1 MNCSELYDSEWR
13 NFVKKCCKLAKKFSK
28 CKGLNINVK
37 VIFERIRYEVTSI
50 RGMKNSSKNEMKI
63 AD

>member
-1 MNCSELYDSEWR
+1 M
-13 NFVKKCCKLAKKFSK
+13 KKCCKLAKKFSK